1 MILSPVSATTYLS
14 RQLPAKYFRHSG
26 ASLLCSEWEQVGPQ
40 CNNHRLYVKGLASSD
55 VKVNVQE
62 KMVTG
67 LAPYEFFTKLAFTGP
82 QINLVTRGGIEPPLP
97 A

>member
-1 MILSPVSATTYLS
+1 M
-14 RQLPAKYFRHSG
+14 
-26 ASLLCSEWEQVGPQ
+26 GPQ

-55 VKVNVQE
+55 VKVNVQD

-67 LAPYEFFTKLAFTGP
+67 LTPYEFFTKLAFTGP
-82 QINLVTRGGIEPPLP
+82 QINLVTRGGIEPTLT

>member
-1 MILSPVSATTYLS
+1 MD
-14 RQLPAKYFRHSG
+14 
-26 ASLLCSEWEQVGPQ
+26 PQ

-67 LAPYEFFTKLAFTGP
+67 LTPYEFFTKLAFTGP

>member
-1 MILSPVSATTYLS
+1 MD
-14 RQLPAKYFRHSG
+14 
-26 ASLLCSEWEQVGPQ
+26 PQ

-55 VKVNVQE
+55 VKANVQD

-67 LAPYEFFTKLAFTGP
+67 LAPYEFFTKLAFTGL